1 VRSARAGGID
11 NQKTFIS
18 LSKNYNR
25 SELNLIIIGLW
36 GDLIQFFANDSSY
49 NSIFKTLKSII
60 FALKMI
66 SRLNYVKKLKQ
77 TLTYS

>member
-1 VRSARAGGID
+1 MRSARAGGID

>member
-36 GDLIQFFANDSSY
+36 GDLIQFFTNAFSY

-66 SRLNYVKKLKQ
+66 SRLNYAKKHKQ